1 MKGALPESLHELT
14 VADVM
19 LATPKTLPAATTV
32 AEAREALANQHV
44 QMLLLIDGTAFHG
57 AVTNIPNDADP
68 SSPVSEHVD
77 AAAETLA
84 PTESAE
90 VAYERTSLSRHRRVV
105 VLGAN
110 GDLLGLVCLN
120 PTLTGFCT
128 GRPGDP
134 C

>member
-1 MKGALPESLHELT
+1 MEGALPESLHELT

-19 LATPKTLPAATTV
+19 LGNPKTIPSGTTV
-32 AEAREALANQHV
+32 GEAREALSDHHV
-44 QMLLLIDGTAFHG
+44 QMLLLVDGTAFQG
-57 AVTNIPNDADP
+57 AVTSIPDDADP
-68 SSPVSEHVD
+68 GSLVSEYVD
-77 AAAETLA
+77 PTTETLA

-90 VAYERTSLSRHRRVV
+90 VAYERTSLSPRRRVV
-105 VLGAN
+105 VLGED

-120 PTLTGFCT
+120 PALTGFCT